1 MSSPLNSQP
10 LKIEPLFD
18 SLSLDRSDPLWPIL
32 AASLSKKSVQLD
44 HADSSMDYFW
54 TPEHFG
60 LHRVG
65 VFKEAS
71 EGEQRNILRMCAA
84 RLLEEAFSIE
94 QLGLCFNAK
103 MILLSETSKERMLY
117 SLFAADEA
125 AHFYSIASY
134 LPKGRSHSPDQPF
147 LLLLKEVIERG
158 DKLCLIY
165 LIQVVLEGWG
175 ISHYS
180 SITHDCQSPR
190 LKQALTQIVK
200 DETLHH
206 GSGVVLFNQQILSE
220 ADKQFTLEILA
231 RLFQMVQA
239 GPQAVVS
246 CLERAKGHLSRG
258 QKIRVFRELECETQS
273 RQRIET
279 LQSLIGKGQSGSL
292 LEMLKQYDVFRPFSP
307 EECVGR
313 PSASGIRGERQRC

>member
-1 MSSPLNSQP
+1 MMASPLNSQP
-10 LKIEPLFD
+10 LKIEPLLD

-44 HADSSMDYFW
+44 HVDSPMDEFW

-65 VFKEAS
+65 MFKEAS
-71 EGEQRNILRMCAA
+71 EQEQANILRMCAVH
-84 RLLEEAFSIE
+84 LLEEAFSIE

-103 MILLSETSKERMLY
+103 MVLLSETSKERMLY

-134 LPKGRSHSPDQPF
+134 LPKGKSQSPDQPF

-158 DKLCLIY
+158 DKLCLTY

-180 SITHDCQSPR
+180 SITHDCQSAY

-220 ADKQFTLEILA
+220 ADKQFTLEILI

-246 CLERAKGHLSRG
+246 CLERAKGHLSRE
-258 QKIRVFRELECETQS
+258 QKIRVFRELGCEAQS

-279 LQSLIGKGQSGSL
+279 LQSLMGKGQSGSL
-292 LEMLKQYDVFRPFSP
+292 LEMLKRYDVFRPLSP

-313 PSASGIRGERQRC
+313 PSPAGGNGQRC